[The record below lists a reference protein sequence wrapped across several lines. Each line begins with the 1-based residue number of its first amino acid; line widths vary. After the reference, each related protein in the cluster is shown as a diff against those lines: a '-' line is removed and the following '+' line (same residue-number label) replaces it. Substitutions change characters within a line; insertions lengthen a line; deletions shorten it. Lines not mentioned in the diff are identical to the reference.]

1 MRLLDTYATN
11 TGSKIDKPFVYTKY
25 FPLPLEGYITIQSQT
40 PYDSR
45 NYSYWQ
51 EVINLIQPFLAKANI
66 HIIQVGTKDERQLG
80 GVINLLGQTS
90 INQLAY
96 VIQNSKLHFGADS
109 LCVHLASSFDIP
121 IVSLYSISNPSVA
134 GPHFGNKEK
143 HILLKGYER
152 IGNKKP
158 SYSQVESPKSI
169 DTIKPEEIAEGI
181 LKLLNIEFPKM
192 PETVFIGQDFNVK
205 SFEIIPDQGLDISS
219 IPVENPIIRL
229 DYVFNEEALES
240 ILSQRKSIIF
250 TNKPIKK
257 DIIEKYK
264 QNINQLIY
272 IIEENN
278 SVNFVKLLK
287 SNSINYVLLSFLPE
301 EVLNKFKIDYL
312 DYNLIVNRKHKTKE
326 ETKIS
331 NIDNLYYNSS
341 RTIYSSKGKSVS
353 RYDWLNGTGNKVVD
367 DIEFWK
373 EADNFYI
380 FKLT

>member
-80 GVINLLGQTS
+80 GVINLLGQTN

-134 GPHFGNKEK
+134 GPHFGNKDK

>member
-11 TGSKIDKPFVYTKY
+11 TGSKIDKPFIYTKF
-25 FPLPLEGYITIQSQT
+25 FPLPLDRYITLQSQT

-51 EVINLIQPFLAKANI
+51 EVIDIIVPYLSKEKI
-66 HIIQVGTKDERQLG
+66 HLVQVGTKDEKPLNG
-80 GVINLLGQTS
+80 AINLLGQTN

-96 VIQNSKLHFGADS
+96 VIENSTLHFGADS
-109 LCVHLASSFDIP
+109 LCVHLASYFDKP
-121 IVSLYSISNPSVA
+121 IVSIYSISNPNVA
-134 GPHFGNKEK
+134 GPHFGDKNK

-169 DTIKPEEIAEGI
+169 DTIKPEEIAKSI
-181 LKLLNIEFPKM
+181 LQLLDIKYNDI
-192 PETVFIGQDFNVK
+192 PETIFFGTDFNVK
-205 SFEIIPDQGLDISS
+205 SFEIIPDEILDPSS
-219 IPVENPIIRL
+219 IPVENPIVRM
-229 DYVFNEEALES
+229 DYNFNEKALEIIIS
-240 ILSQRKSIIF
+240 MKKSIIF

-264 QNINQLIY
+264 HNINQLIY
-272 IIEENN
+272 IIEEDND
-278 SVNFVKLLK
+278 VNFVKLLK
-287 SNSINYVLLSFLPE
+287 NNSINYVLLSFLPE
-301 EVLNKFKIDYL
+301 EVLNNFKLDYM

-326 ETKIS
+326 DTKIEDI
-331 NIDNLYYNSS
+331 NNLYYKSC
-341 RTIYSSKGKSVS
+341 RTLFSSKGKFTS
-353 RYDWLNGTGNKVVD
+353 RYDWINGNGNKVVD
-367 DIEFWK
+367 HPDFWK

>member
-11 TGSKIDKPFVYTKY
+11 TGSKIDKPFIYTKY

-51 EVINLIQPFLAKANI
+51 EVINLIQPFLSKANI

-80 GVINLLGQTS
+80 GVINLLGQTN

-121 IVSLYSISNPSVA
+121 IVSLYSISNPNVA
-134 GPHFGNKEK
+134 GPHFGNKDK

-181 LKLLNIEFPKM
+181 LKLLNIDFPKM

-205 SFEIIPDQGLDISS
+205 SFEIIPDQPLDLNS
-219 IPVENPIIRL
+219 IPIENPIIRL
-229 DYVFNEEALES
+229 DYSFNEEVLES

-257 DIIEKYK
+257 DIIERYK

-287 SNSINYVLLSFLPE
+287 TNSINYVLLSFLPE
-301 EVLNKFKIDYL
+301 EVLNKFKIDYM

-341 RTIYSSKGKSVS
+341 RTLYSSKGKSVS

>member
-11 TGSKIDKPFVYTKY
+11 TGSKIDKPFIYTKY
-25 FPLPLEGYITIQSQT
+25 FPLPQQEYITIQSQT

-51 EVINLIQPFLAKANI
+51 EVINLIQPFLSKANI
-66 HIIQVGTKDERQLG
+66 CIVQVGTKDEKQLG
-80 GVINLLGQTS
+80 GVINLLGQTN

-96 VIQNSKLHFGADS
+96 IVQNSKLHFGADS

-121 IVSLYSISNPSVA
+121 IVSLYSISNPNVA
-134 GPHFGNKEK
+134 GPHFGNKDK

-152 IGNKKP
+152 VGNKKP

-169 DTIKPEEIAEGI
+169 DTIKPEEVAEGV

-192 PETVFIGQDFNVK
+192 PETVFIGQDFNLK
-205 SFEIIPDQGLDISS
+205 SFEIIPDQVLDLSS
-219 IPVENPIIRL
+219 IQVENPIIRL
-229 DYVFNEEALES
+229 DYSFNEESLAS

-264 QNINQLIY
+264 QNISQLIY
-272 IIEENN
+272 ILEEDNN
-278 SVNFVKLLK
+278 VNFVKLLK

-301 EVLNKFKIDYL
+301 EVLNKFKINYL
-312 DYNLIVNRKHKTKE
+312 DYNLIVNKKHKTKE

-341 RTIYSSKGKSVS
+341 RTLYSSKGKSVS
-353 RYDWLNGTGNKVVD
+353 KYDWLNGTGNKVVD

>member
-11 TGSKIDKPFVYTKY
+11 TGSKIDKPFIYTKY
-25 FPLPLEGYITIQSQT
+25 FPLPQQTYITIQGQT

-51 EVINLIQPFLAKANI
+51 EVINLLQPFLSKANI
-66 HIIQVGTKDERQLG
+66 CIVQVGTKDEKQLG
-80 GVINLLGQTS
+80 GVINLLGQTN

-109 LCVHLASSFDIP
+109 LCVHLASSFDLP

-134 GPHFGNKEK
+134 GPHFGNKNK

-158 SYSQVESPKSI
+158 SYSQVETPKCI
-169 DTIKPEEIAEGI
+169 DTIKPEEIAEGV

-192 PETVFIGQDFNVK
+192 PETVFIGQDFNLK
-205 SFEIIPDQGLDISS
+205 SFEIIPDQPMDLSS

-229 DYVFNEEALES
+229 DYSFNEEALES

-301 EVLNKFKIDYL
+301 EVLNKFKIDYM

-326 ETKIS
+326 DTKVS

-341 RTIYSSKGKSVS
+341 RTLYSSKGKSVS

>member
-11 TGSKIDKPFVYTKY
+11 TGSKIDKPFIYTKY
-25 FPLPLEGYITIQSQT
+25 FPLPQQEYITIQSQT

-45 NYSYWQ
+45 NYSHWQ
-51 EVINLIQPFLAKANI
+51 EVINLLQPFLSKANI
-66 HIIQVGTKDERQLG
+66 CIVQVGTKDEKQLG
-80 GVINLLGQTS
+80 GVINLLGQTN

-96 VIQNSKLHFGADS
+96 IVQNSKLHFGADS

-134 GPHFGNKEK
+134 GPHFGNKDK

-169 DTIKPEEIAEGI
+169 DTIKPEEIAEGV

-192 PETVFIGQDFNVK
+192 PETVFIGQDFNLK
-205 SFEIIPDQGLDISS
+205 SFEIIPDQVLDLSS
-219 IPVENPIIRL
+219 IQVENPIIRL
-229 DYVFNEEALES
+229 DYSFNEESLAS

-257 DIIEKYK
+257 DIIEKHK
-264 QNINQLIY
+264 QNISQLIY
-272 IIEENN
+272 IIDEDN

-301 EVLNKFKIDYL
+301 EILNKFKIDYM
-312 DYNLIVNRKHKTKE
+312 DYNLIVNKTHKTKE

-341 RTIYSSKGKSVS
+341 RTLYSSKGKSVS

>member
-11 TGSKIDKPFVYTKY
+11 TGSKIDKPFIYTKY
-25 FPLPLEGYITIQSQT
+25 FPLPQQEYITIQSQT

-51 EVINLIQPFLAKANI
+51 EVINLIQPFLSKANI
-66 HIIQVGTKDERQLG
+66 CIVQVGTKDEKQLG
-80 GVINLLGQTS
+80 GVINLLGQTN

-96 VIQNSKLHFGADS
+96 IVQNSKLHFGADS

-121 IVSLYSISNPSVA
+121 IVSLYSISNPNVA
-134 GPHFGNKEK
+134 GPHFGNKDK

-152 IGNKKP
+152 VGNKKP
-158 SYSQVESPKSI
+158 SYSQVESPRSI
-169 DTIKPEEIAEGI
+169 DTIKPEEIAEGV
-181 LKLLNIEFPKM
+181 LKLLNIEFSKM
-192 PETVFIGQDFNVK
+192 PETVFIGQDFNLK
-205 SFEIIPDQGLDISS
+205 SFEIIPDQVLDLSS
-219 IPVENPIIRL
+219 IQVENPIIRL
-229 DYVFNEEALES
+229 DYSFNEESLAS

-264 QNINQLIY
+264 QNISQLIY
-272 IIEENN
+272 ILEEDNN
-278 SVNFVKLLK
+278 VNFVKLLK

-301 EVLNKFKIDYL
+301 EVLNKFKIDYM
-312 DYNLIVNRKHKTKE
+312 DYNLIVNKKHKTKE

-341 RTIYSSKGKSVS
+341 RTLYSSKGKSVS

>member
-11 TGSKIDKPFVYTKY
+11 TGSKIDKPFIYTKF
-25 FPLPLEGYITIQSQT
+25 FPLPLDRYITLQSQT

-51 EVINLIQPFLAKANI
+51 EVIDIIVPYLSKEKI
-66 HIIQVGTKDERQLG
+66 HLVQVGTKDERPLNG
-80 GVINLLGQTS
+80 AINLLGQTN

-96 VIQNSKLHFGADS
+96 VMENSALHFGADS
-109 LCVHLASSFDIP
+109 FCVHLASYFDKP
-121 IVSLYSISNPSVA
+121 IVSVYSISNPNVA
-134 GPHFGNKEK
+134 GPHFGDKNK

-169 DTIKPEEIAEGI
+169 DTIKPEEIAKSI
-181 LKLLNIEFPKM
+181 LQLLNIKYNDI
-192 PETVFIGQDFNVK
+192 PETIFFGTDFNVK
-205 SFEIIPDQGLDISS
+205 SFEIIPDEILDPTS
-219 IPVENPIIRL
+219 IPVENPIVRM
-229 DYVFNEEALES
+229 DYHFNEKALEIIIS
-240 ILSQRKSIIF
+240 MKKSIIF

-264 QNINQLIY
+264 HNINQLIY
-272 IIEENN
+272 IIEEDND
-278 SVNFVKLLK
+278 VNFVKLLK
-287 SNSINYVLLSFLPE
+287 NNSINYVLLSFLPE
-301 EVLNKFKIDYL
+301 EVLNNFKLDYM

-326 ETKIS
+326 DTKIEDI
-331 NIDNLYYNSS
+331 NNLYYKSC
-341 RTIYSSKGKSVS
+341 RTLFSSKGKFTS
-353 RYDWLNGTGNKVVD
+353 RYDWINGNGNKVVD
-367 DIEFWK
+367 HPDFWK

>member
-11 TGSKIDKPFVYTKY
+11 TGSKIDKPFIYTKY
-25 FPLPLEGYITIQSQT
+25 FPLPLKPYITIQNQT

-51 EVINLIQPFLAKANI
+51 EVINLIQPFLSKADI
-66 HIIQVGTKDERQLG
+66 YIVQVGTKDEKQLG
-80 GVINLLGQTS
+80 GVINLLGQTN

-96 VIQNSKLHFGADS
+96 LVQNSKLHFGADS

-121 IVSLYSISNPSVA
+121 IVSLYSISNPNVA
-134 GPHFGNKEK
+134 GPHFGNKDK

-158 SYSQVESPKSI
+158 SYSQVETPKSI
-169 DTIKPEEIAEGI
+169 DTIKPEEIAEGV

-192 PETVFIGQDFNVK
+192 PETVFIGQDFNLK
-205 SFEIIPDQGLDISS
+205 SFEIIPDQVLDLSS
-219 IPVENPIIRL
+219 IQVENPIIRL
-229 DYVFNEEALES
+229 DYCFNEEALVS

-264 QNINQLIY
+264 QNISQLIY

-287 SNSINYVLLSFLPE
+287 SNSISYTLLSFLPE
-301 EVLNKFKIDYL
+301 EVLNKFKIDYM

-326 ETKIS
+326 EAKVS
-331 NIDNLYYNSS
+331 NVDSLYYNSS
-341 RTIYSSKGKSVS
+341 RTLYSSKGKSIS

>member
-11 TGSKIDKPFVYTKY
+11 TGSKIDKPFIYSKF
-25 FPLPLEGYITIQSQT
+25 FPLPIGKYITFQAQT

-51 EVINLIQPFLAKANI
+51 EVINLLHPFLNKNDI
-66 HIIQVGTKDERQLG
+66 HILQVGTKDEKALN
-80 GVINLLGQTS
+80 GVVNLLGQTN
-90 INQLAY
+90 INQLSY
-96 VIQNSKLHFGADS
+96 VIENSILHFGADS
-109 LCVHLASSFDIP
+109 LCVHLSSHFNKP

-134 GPHFGNKEK
+134 GPHFGDKNK

-169 DTIKPEEIAEGI
+169 DTIKPEEICTAI
-181 LKLLNIEFPKM
+181 LNLLNIEYSNL
-192 PETVFIGQDFNVK
+192 PETIHFGQDFNVK
-205 SFEIIPDQGLDISS
+205 SFEIIPDKMIDANS
-219 IPVENPIIRL
+219 IPIENPIVRM
-229 DYVFNEEALES
+229 DYHFNEQALQN
-240 ILSQRKSIIF
+240 ILEIKKTIIF

-257 DIIEKYK
+257 DIIQKYK
-264 QNINQLIY
+264 KNILQVIY

-278 SVNFVKLLK
+278 DINFVKTLK
-287 SNSINYVLLSFLPE
+287 NNSINYTLLSFLE
-301 EVLNKFKIDYL
+301 ESNLNKYKIDYM

-326 ETKIS
+326 DTKITDV
-331 NIDNLYYNSS
+331 NNLFYKSS
-341 RTIYSSKGKSVS
+341 RVLHSSEGQFIS
-353 RYDWLNGTGNKVVD
+353 RYDWLNKTGNKVVD
-367 DIEFWK
+367 DPDFWK

>member
-11 TGSKIDKPFVYTKY
+11 TGSKIDKPFIYTKF
-25 FPLPLEGYITIQSQT
+25 FPLPLDKYITLQSQT

-51 EVINLIQPFLAKANI
+51 EVIDIIVPYLSKEKI
-66 HIIQVGTKDERQLG
+66 HLVQVGTKDEKPLNG
-80 GVINLLGQTS
+80 AINLLGQTN

-96 VIQNSKLHFGADS
+96 VMENSALHFGADS
-109 LCVHLASSFDIP
+109 LCVHLASYFDKP
-121 IVSLYSISNPSVA
+121 IVSIYSISNPNVA
-134 GPHFGNKEK
+134 GPHFGDKNK

-169 DTIKPEEIAEGI
+169 DTIKPEEIAKSI
-181 LKLLNIEFPKM
+181 LKLLNIKYNDIPDTIFFG
-192 PETVFIGQDFNVK
+192 TDFNVK
-205 SFEIIPDQGLDISS
+205 SFEIIPDEILDPSS
-219 IPVENPIIRL
+219 IPVENPIIRM
-229 DYVFNEEALES
+229 DYHFNEKALEIIIS
-240 ILSQRKSIIF
+240 LKKSIIF

-264 QNINQLIY
+264 HNINQLIY
-272 IIEENN
+272 IIEEDND
-278 SVNFVKLLK
+278 VNFVKLLK
-287 SNSINYVLLSFLPE
+287 NNSINYVLLSFLPE
-301 EVLNKFKIDYL
+301 EVLNNFKLDYM

-326 ETKIS
+326 DTKIEDT
-331 NIDNLYYNSS
+331 NNLYYKSC
-341 RTIYSSKGKSVS
+341 RTLFSSKGKFMS
-353 RYDWLNGTGNKVVD
+353 RYDWINGNGNKVVD
-367 DIEFWK
+367 HPDFWK

>member
-11 TGSKIDKPFVYTKY
+11 TGSKIDKPFIYTKY
-25 FPLPLEGYITIQSQT
+25 FPLPLQQYITIQAQT

-51 EVINLIQPFLAKANI
+51 EVINLIQPFLSKANI
-66 HIIQVGTKDERQLG
+66 QIVQVGTKDEKPLNG
-80 GVINLLGQTS
+80 AINLIGQTN

-109 LCVHLASSFDIP
+109 FCVHLASSFDLA
-121 IVSLYSISNPSVA
+121 IVSLYSISNPNVA
-134 GPHFGNKEK
+134 GPHFGSKDK

-192 PETVFIGQDFNVK
+192 PETVFLGQDFNVK
-205 SFEIIPDQGLDISS
+205 SFEIIPDQPLDLSS

-229 DYVFNEEALES
+229 DYSFNEEALES

-287 SNSINYVLLSFLPE
+287 SNL
-301 EVLNKFKIDYL
+301 KI
-312 DYNLIVNRKHKTKE
+312 
-326 ETKIS
+326 
-331 NIDNLYYNSS
+331 
-341 RTIYSSKGKSVS
+341 
-353 RYDWLNGTGNKVVD
+353 YDV
-367 DIEFWK
+367 
-373 EADNFYI
+373 
-380 FKLT
+380 

>member
-11 TGSKIDKPFVYTKY
+11 TGSKIDKPFIYSKF
-25 FPLPLEGYITIQSQT
+25 FPLPIGKYITFQAQT

-51 EVINLIQPFLAKANI
+51 EVINLLHPFLNKNDI
-66 HIIQVGTKDERQLG
+66 HILQVGTKDEKALN
-80 GVINLLGQTS
+80 GVVNLLGQTN
-90 INQLAY
+90 INQLSY
-96 VIQNSKLHFGADS
+96 VIENSILHFGADS
-109 LCVHLASSFDIP
+109 LCVHLSSHFNKP

-134 GPHFGNKEK
+134 GPHFGDKNK

-169 DTIKPEEIAEGI
+169 DTIKPEEICTAI
-181 LKLLNIEFPKM
+181 LNLLNIEYSNL
-192 PETVFIGQDFNVK
+192 PETIHFGQDFNVK
-205 SFEIIPDQGLDISS
+205 SFEIIPDKMIDANS
-219 IPVENPIIRL
+219 IPIENPIVRM
-229 DYVFNEEALES
+229 DYHFNEQALQN
-240 ILSQRKSIIF
+240 ILEVKKAIIF

-257 DIIEKYK
+257 DIIQKYK
-264 QNINQLIY
+264 KNILQVIY

-278 SVNFVKLLK
+278 DINFVKTLK
-287 SNSINYVLLSFLPE
+287 NNSINYTLLSFLE
-301 EVLNKFKIDYL
+301 ESNLNKYKIDYM

-326 ETKIS
+326 DTKITDV
-331 NIDNLYYNSS
+331 NNLFYKSS
-341 RTIYSSKGKSVS
+341 RVLHSSEGQFIS
-353 RYDWLNGTGNKVVD
+353 RYDWLNKTGNKVVD
-367 DIEFWK
+367 DPDFWK